1 MASESL
7 GLSLP
12 WQKEEEERESDSR
25 IDSQTREGKK
35 DRGSRN
41 QNQKARGSGKRE
53 REKRGTDWCKR
64 GNTRQNCA
72 RTAAELPR
80 VLLQLLVNP
89 IDPLLLSIAGARFLL
104 LLPLSLSLSSS
115 FPASGSRS
123 QHLSRTL
130 LAARAAASAYSL
142 RPFPLA
148 TRLVRSP
155 HLSLSLSLS
164 VEMEA
169 AASLLRQQFAVHR
182 SSIIPPDQ
190 RSLPLPSNLELVTH
204 AVRPI
209 LAGSCCGHL
218 CHKTSSCC
226 RVCP

>member
-104 LLPLSLSLSSS
+104 LLPLSLSLSPSSS
-115 FPASGSRS
+115 FLHLDQGASISLARFS
-123 QHLSRTL
+123 QQEQQHPPTRFALSHWQRDSCAL
-130 LAARAAASAYSL
+130 LI
-142 RPFPLA
+142 
-148 TRLVRSP
+148 
-155 HLSLSLSLS
+155 SLSLSP
-164 VEMEA
+164 
-169 AASLLRQQFAVHR
+169 SLLRWRLQHHCFASSSR
-182 SSIIPPDQ
+182 STDRLSSLLTSA
-190 RSLPLPSNLELVTH
+190 RSPFHPISN
-204 AVRPI
+204 
-209 LAGSCCGHL
+209 
-218 CHKTSSCC
+218 
-226 RVCP
+226 